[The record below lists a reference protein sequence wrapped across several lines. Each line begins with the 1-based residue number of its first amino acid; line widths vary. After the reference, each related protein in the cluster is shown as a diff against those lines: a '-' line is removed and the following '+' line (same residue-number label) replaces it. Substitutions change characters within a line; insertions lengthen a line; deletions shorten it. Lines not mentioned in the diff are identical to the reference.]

1 MGANG
6 FRRSGRLSP
15 ALILVVLALLISGL
29 PASATPGGGQA
40 ANPSSF
46 DGQPVAGTLP
56 PPSGSAPPPPPRQ
69 ADGRLDSALA
79 SVAAE
84 AGRSRARGLERA
96 RAAGIRTHE
105 NRVQALLTVEPARLG
120 AVRRAV
126 QQAGGEVTG
135 SGNRDRY
142 VQVLLPPEALTE
154 VAEQAGVLSVAR
166 PQTVEVAAGSQMTQ
180 GDAALNGSAWR
191 SAGVVGTGVKVG
203 IIDVGFKG
211 YKSLLGSDLP
221 ASVTV
226 KNFVDG
232 QSDSAVDGTTE
243 HGTACAE
250 IVHDVAPGAQ
260 LYLAKV
266 GTTIDIEEA
275 ATWMKGQGVRIISSS
290 IGTYNVSPG
299 DGTGYL
305 ENVVAT
311 ARAAGIT
318 WFTAAS
324 NDREAHW
331 GGPANIG
338 AGGYH
343 FFDSAGAQSVNFFG
357 PGNGTAYAISPG
369 HTFQVHLRWSDW
381 TSVNQDYDIHLWRWN
396 DSTKAWQSISQ
407 IGGLDDQSGKAGQ
420 RPVETATATTSG
432 GAAMYGWSIHRYSG
446 SRAVNLEAFVPKFVR
461 PDKIVRARS
470 LSNLADAAS
479 AVTVAAVDVSS
490 FVQESYSSEGPTNG
504 PGGVENGGLAKP
516 DISAYANVN
525 TVSYGS
531 TSGLR
536 FNGTSAAT
544 PHVAGAAALVRQ
556 ANPSFTPAQLQGFL
570 TNRARDL
577 GAPGP
582 DTAYGHGRVYLGAPV
597 AASDTTPPAVSAPN
611 TNFRTNVVVAQ
622 TSKPVKLRVNWTA
635 SDPGGISATQLQQKV
650 NSNAFKTVALS
661 SANAVSKDL
670 SVPTSSTTTRR
681 FRARA
686 TDPAGNTSAYA
697 TGPTFKVRVFQNGA
711 KAILQSGSW
720 KTASNT
726 KYYGGS
732 ARHTNV
738 AGRRQTLTRTMQ
750 DVAIVAIKGPSK
762 GIAKVFVDGK
772 EVASVDLY
780 SSTNQYRQVVWAMDF
795 GSAATHTVELRV
807 TGTRNPASTGARVD
821 FDAFLVMTP

>member
-1 MGANG
+1 M
-6 FRRSGRLSP
+6 SSRLSP
-15 ALILVVLALLISGL
+15 ALILVVLALLLSGL
-29 PASATPGGGQA
+29 PVGATRGGGQT
-40 ANPSSF
+40 ANPSAF
-46 DGQPVAGTLP
+46 DGPPVAGTLP

-69 ADGRLDSALA
+69 VSGRLDSALA

-84 AGRSRARGLERA
+84 AGHSRARGLARA

-126 QQAGGEVTG
+126 QRAGGEVTG

-142 VQVLLPPEALTE
+142 VQVLLPPEALPE
-154 VAEQAGVLSVAR
+154 LAEEAGVLSVAR
-166 PQTVEVAAGSQMTQ
+166 PQTFEVAAGSQMTQ

-191 SAGVVGTGVKVG
+191 TAGVVGSGVKVG

-211 YKSLLGSDLP
+211 YKGLLGSDLP
-221 ASVTV
+221 TSVTV

-232 QSDSAVDGTTE
+232 QADSAVDGTTE

-250 IVHDVAPGAQ
+250 IIHDVAPGAQ

-266 GTTIDIEEA
+266 ATTIDIEEA
-275 ATWMKGQGVRIISSS
+275 ATWLKAQGVRIISSS

-305 ENVVAT
+305 ENIVAA

-343 FFDSAGAQSVNFFG
+343 VFDSATAQSVNFFG
-357 PGNGTAYAISPG
+357 SGNGSAYAIPAG

-381 TSVNQDYDIHLWRWN
+381 TNVNLDYDIHLWRWN
-396 DSTKAWQSISQ
+396 DSTNVWQPMSQ
-407 IGGLDDQSGKAGQ
+407 TGGYDVQAGQAGQ
-420 RPVETATATTSG
+420 RPVESAWATTSG
-432 GAAMYGWSIHRYSG
+432 GTAAYGWSIHRYSG
-446 SRAVNLEAFVPKFVR
+446 SGPVNLEAFVPKFLR

-490 FVQESYSSEGPTNG
+490 FAQESYSSEGPTNG
-504 PGGVENGGLAKP
+504 PGGAEQGGLAKP

-556 ANPSFTPAQLQGFL
+556 ANPSFTPTQLQNFL
-570 TNRARDL
+570 TSRALDL
-577 GAPGP
+577 GSPGP
-582 DTAYGHGRVYLGAPV
+582 DTAYGHGRVHLGATAP
-597 AASDTTPPAVSAPN
+597 ADDTTPPTVTLPN
-611 TNFRTNVVVAQ
+611 ANFRSNVVVAQ
-622 TSKPVKLRVNWTA
+622 TSKPVKLRVSWTA
-635 SDPGGISATQLQQKV
+635 FDPGGISGSQLQQKV
-650 NSNAFKTVALS
+650 NSNAFKTLTLS
-661 SANAVSKDL
+661 SATALVRDL
-670 SVPTSSTTTRR
+670 NVPTSSSTTRR

-686 TDPAGNTSAYA
+686 TDGAGNTSAYA
-697 TGPTFKVRVFQNGA
+697 TGPIFTVRAFQNGA
-711 KAILQSGSW
+711 KAIVQSGSW
-720 KTASNT
+720 TTVSNS
-726 KYYGGS
+726 KHYGGS
-732 ARHTNV
+732 VRHASV
-738 AGRRQTLTRTMQ
+738 AGRKQSLTRVMQ
-750 DVAIVAIKGPSK
+750 DVAIVAMKGPSR
-762 GIAKVFVDGK
+762 GIAKVFVDGL
-772 EVASVDLY
+772 EVATIDLY
-780 SSTNQYRQVVWAMDF
+780 SPTNAFRQVVWAMDF
-795 GSAATHTVELRV
+795 GSAATHTVEFRV
-807 TGTRNPASTGARVD
+807 SGSRNQASTGTRVD